1 MTGKKSKKT
10 AAATANKKVSLKR
23 TVKKAT
29 NKRVPAKTAKKK
41 VTAKTAKKKVPAKT
55 PKKKVTAKAAKK
67 KVTAQAAKKKM
78 TVKAVK
84 KKVTAKAAKKRV
96 PAKTAKKKVA
106 KRAATGKVSKKK
118 TAGTT
123 SKPAVEPAA
132 KPAAK
137 PEPQEP
143 GLPLKEVRA
152 RLGLIGPQIA
162 DLDWLEGLYMY
173 GRALM
178 EAPRLERVDFIVVYR
193 GRHGAKWIKAAQVE
207 LRTLLEAVLP
217 LDFELNTGTLGVGR
231 LLSEGNPAAVAHL
244 GYAEP
249 VFTRS
254 A

>member
-1 MTGKKSKKT
+1 VAGKASKKPRRRKSTVTGKKSKKT

-29 NKRVPAKTAKKK
+29 NKRVPAKAAKKK
-41 VTAKTAKKKVPAKT
+41 VTAKTA
-55 PKKKVTAKAAKK
+55 
-67 KVTAQAAKKKM
+67 
-78 TVKAVK
+78 K

-106 KRAATGKVSKKK
+106 KRAATGKDSKKK
-118 TAGTT
+118 TAGMT
-123 SKPAVEPAA
+123 SKPTA

-143 GLPLKEVRA
+143 GLPLKELRA